1 MPITKQS
8 ILDMVS
14 NNQVRTREEIAE
26 KIEAFFSQMTSSITE
41 ETIHLSAM
49 SVILF
54 WALGLDPERA
64 AVTCKKCH
72 YQNFKQPEPTEAD
85 QKAVGE
91 YIAVIKQC
99 HINEQINDINNKINT
114 ATDLHQ
120 KLNLIKE
127 LSSLKKQLRRPSK

>member
-14 NNQVRTREEIAE
+14 NNQVRTKEEIAE

-41 ETIHLSAM
+41 ETIHLSTM

-54 WALGLDPERA
+54 WALGLDSFQA
-64 AVTCKKCH
+64 ADTCKKCH
-72 YQNFKQPEPTEAD
+72 YQNFKQPEPAEAD

-91 YIAVIKQC
+91 YITVIKQC
-99 HINEQINDINNKINT
+99 HINEQINDINNKIST
-114 ATDLHQ
+114 STDPRK
-120 KLNLIKE
+120 KLQLIKE
-127 LSSLKKQLRRPSK
+127 LSDLKKQLNELT